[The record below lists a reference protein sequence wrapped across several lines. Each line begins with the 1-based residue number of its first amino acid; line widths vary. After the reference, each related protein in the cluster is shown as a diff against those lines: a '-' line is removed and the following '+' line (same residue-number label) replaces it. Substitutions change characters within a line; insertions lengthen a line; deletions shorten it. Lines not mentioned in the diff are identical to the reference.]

1 MRDGWGWWAGRSKA
15 APFGRG
21 SGGDLFQS
29 RDRRERYFYFDLH
42 RNILRCFSDSFENME
57 PDIASIAALIGEPAR
72 ATILLALMDGRALP
86 AGELAFSANVAP
98 QTASSHLAKL
108 VAARLLSVETQGRHR
123 YYRMANAEVGT
134 AIEALGQLAP
144 SPRIQTHQSSEWRTL
159 RAART
164 CYNHLA
170 GQFAVAIHN
179 EFEQRGFLQR
189 VSSRECDLTDT
200 GAEWFEELGG
210 KLQGHRRGRLC
221 IDWTERHYH
230 LGGPLGGALLAPLC
244 HPKWWVRI
252 K

>member
-1 MRDGWGWWAGRSKA
+1 
-15 APFGRG
+15 
-21 SGGDLFQS
+21 
-29 RDRRERYFYFDLH
+29 
-42 RNILRCFSDSFENME
+42 ME
-57 PDIASIAALIGEPAR
+57 PDIASVAALIGEPAR
-72 ATILLALMDGRALP
+72 ATMLLALMDGRALP

-134 AIEALGQLAP
+134 AIEALGHLAP
-144 SPRIQTHQSSEWRTL
+144 SPRIQTHQSGEWKTL

-179 EFEQRGFLQR
+179 EFERRGFLQR
-189 VSSRECDLTDT
+189 VSNRECDLT
-200 GAEWFEELGG
+200 GAGLEWFEKLGG
-210 KLQGHRRGRLC
+210 DLDGQRRGRLC

-230 LGGPLGGALLAPLC
+230 LGGPLGGALLACLC
-244 HPKWWVRI
+244 ERKWVVRMRKTRAVRLTVEGRI
-252 K
+252 GLNKYLGLAV